1 MKRTNSIFVVA
12 RLMLLVLT
20 LVITVF
26 TFASCEGL
34 PPELQGILGG
44 NNNSSCEHTYDNAC
58 DTDCN
63 ECGTTRTTEHTYDNA
78 CDTDCNICGVTRET
92 EHTYADGV
100 CSVCGAADESVP
112 TCEHTNIEN
121 CVCQDCGA
129 TAHTAMQWHAA
140 FPPTCTING
149 SNTDLYFCYDCHMAF
164 MDEDGTIEAIH
175 EDVVIPAPGHNYVNN
190 VCDRCGYC
198 KHLTIENCVCKDCG
212 ATVHDFPFIDV
223 PMFMPASAPTC
234 DKNGNIDYYYCI
246 GCYQAFSDADGKN
259 KLNYSD
265 FIIPALGHD
274 YVDGACERCGAIE
287 CKHTTVENCVCK
299 DCNEAVHNIVESV
312 PAMAPTCGDIGYR
325 SSLYFCGDCERIFS
339 DEACKNEVDET
350 NVGSVMIPYLGHNI
364 VGGICERCG
373 YGGPTGD
380 DGSSPN
386 TTPWQSA
393 NEYLSS
399 LYRADNKKATPS
411 DYELISKV
419 VIEGE
424 EFAVTWTI
432 ANESITLSYD
442 ETKGV
447 YVVDIPDAVAKN
459 CYYSIEATIHN
470 SENGRSVKYTFAR
483 LLEATVTDDGDATE
497 CQHKNAEYIA
507 ATDDVNCN
515 AFTVLF
521 DLYVCCDCI
530 KVFSDAEC
538 KNEVPLSTNIAIA
551 PQGHKMVGGICEKC
565 GYYSAEGVLP
575 SHPSNPTPLESAY
588 FDLIE
593 LYYANHKEATPSD
606 YELVSKITIDGEEF
620 AVTWTVAN
628 ESITVSY
635 DADKDA
641 YVVNVPDEVNEK
653 CYYTITA
660 TISDG
665 EGNSYSFTFARVL
678 VPTAE

>member
-299 DCNEAVHNIVESV
+299 DCNATVHTDIECI
-312 PAMAPTCGDIGYR
+312 PAMAPSCYNMGIRFNIYGCNDCGKGY
-325 SSLYFCGDCERIFS
+325 S
-339 DEACKNEVDET
+339 DAECKNEITDLNDAIIPPLGHK
-350 NVGSVMIPYLGHNI
+350 NVGDV
-364 VGGICERCG
+364 CERCG
-373 YGGPTGD
+373 SFLVGQGESAPH
-380 DGSSPN
+380 PN
-386 TTPWQSA
+386 PTPWISA
-393 NEYLSS
+393 NEYLYN
-399 LYRADNKKATPS
+399 LYRGDDRKITNS

-419 VIEGE
+419 VIEDV
-424 EFAVTWTI
+424 EFTVTWTI
-432 ANESITLSYD
+432 VNESITLRYD
-442 ETKGV
+442 EANGV
-447 YVVDIPDAVAKN
+447 YVVDIPDEITKN
-459 CYYSIEATIHN
+459 CYYSIEATIYN
-470 SENGRSVKYTFAR
+470 SETERSVKYLFIR
-483 LLEATVTDDGDATE
+483 LLE
-497 CQHKNAEYIA
+497 KNASAHQHPGVENCVCNSCNETVHNIEFVSAKAPTCEDFGNVEFYICM
-507 ATDDVNCN
+507 DCN
-515 AFTVLF
+515 KL
-521 DLYVCCDCI
+521 
-530 KVFSDAEC
+530 FSDADA
-538 KNEVPLSTNIAIA
+538 KNEITESVVIPAL
-551 PQGHKMVGGICEKC
+551 GGEHNYVDGTCDKC
-565 GYYSAEGVLP
+565 GSSDPFGGAGDSQGGAPENP
-575 SHPSNPTPLESAY
+575 SEP
-588 FDLIE
+588 
-593 LYYANHKEATPSD
+593 
-606 YELVSKITIDGEEF
+606 
-620 AVTWTVAN
+620 
-628 ESITVSY
+628 
-635 DADKDA
+635 
-641 YVVNVPDEVNEK
+641 
-653 CYYTITA
+653 
-660 TISDG
+660 
-665 EGNSYSFTFARVL
+665 
-678 VPTAE
+678 

>member
-129 TAHTAMQWHAA
+129 T
-140 FPPTCTING
+140 
-149 SNTDLYFCYDCHMAF
+149 
-164 MDEDGTIEAIH
+164 
-175 EDVVIPAPGHNYVNN
+175 
-190 VCDRCGYC
+190 
-198 KHLTIENCVCKDCG
+198 
-212 ATVHDFPFIDV
+212 VHDFPFIDV

-299 DCNEAVHNIVESV
+299 DCNEAVH
-312 PAMAPTCGDIGYR
+312 
-325 SSLYFCGDCERIFS
+325 
-339 DEACKNEVDET
+339 T
-350 NVGSVMIPYLGHNI
+350 NVGHEPANPPDCNTPGNI
-364 VGGICERCG
+364 EC
-373 YGGPTGD
+373 YGCYD
-380 DGSSPN
+380 C
-386 TTPWQSA
+386 
-393 NEYLSS
+393 
-399 LYRADNKKATPS
+399 NK
-411 DYELISKV
+411 L
-419 VIEGE
+419 
-424 EFAVTWTI
+424 
-432 ANESITLSYD
+432 
-442 ETKGV
+442 
-447 YVVDIPDAVAKN
+447 
-459 CYYSIEATIHN
+459 
-470 SENGRSVKYTFAR
+470 
-483 LLEATVTDDGDATE
+483 
-497 CQHKNAEYIA
+497 
-507 ATDDVNCN
+507 
-515 AFTVLF
+515 
-521 DLYVCCDCI
+521 
-530 KVFSDAEC
+530 FSDAEC
-538 KNEVPLSTNIAIA
+538 KNEITLEEALIPAI
-551 PQGHKMVGGICEKC
+551 GEHKMVGGVCEFC
-565 GYYSAEGVLP
+565 GTTNPNGGGGNDG
-575 SHPSNPTPLESAY
+575 SNDSQGPDYVPTSLELAVQA
-588 FDLIE
+588 LNE
-593 LYYANHKEATPSD
+593 LYGRAYQLVTTSD
-606 YELVSKITIDGEEF
+606 YELVSKIVIDGEEF
-620 AVTWTVAN
+620 TVTWVIAN
-628 ESITVSY
+628 ESITLTY
-635 DADKDA
+635 DEARGVYLVDIPDDI
-641 YVVNVPDEVNEK
+641 PDEYGEDL
-653 CYYTITA
+653 YYSIVA

-665 EGNSYSFTFARVL
+665 EGQSEEHLYKRVL
-678 VPTAE
+678 KPAENR